1 MKWSTIPTA
10 LALLSS
16 GASAYIPAQPVTD
29 TTGMNFSDASTLG
42 LKWYPRFVYQA
53 PVKVAR
59 SITDRKTGR
68 GEESRVAKTR
78 RSAVARSSLMVADGI
93 HPYTPRSYQLTA
105 DISTGGIDKGA
116 LVHFNESTAG
126 DNKTTST
133 PWIAF
138 ISCDFNET
146 NASDYW
152 DIFTL
157 ARDRGA
163 IAALLYTTTAESCLL
178 NDEYINNFEK
188 PIDVFATNGKDR
200 AKLIDDQ
207 FQNTN
212 QTFWY
217 YNGALLN
224 ESGALVNQSL
234 VSEDVPTRT
243 FLIATLTARNSTG
256 QAEPA
261 PTSTSTA
268 TAAAKKVPTSQSL
281 AMIILYSITGVV
293 ASLFVGV
300 IMIGAIRALRHPER
314 YGVNAQ
320 QSEGGGPQTRAQGVG
335 QAILDTFPVIKFNKK
350 PSNSAHRLSGRAPM
364 AYPTWDKDVDT
375 PNENEQSGYNMLE
388 YGRARSASQRA
399 IMEEEE
405 LEDVDLD
412 KADMGVAR
420 HDEGTTT
427 RHQRHSTIGTF
438 SSDRDSFHSAQD
450 MVTSS
455 RASHAGLPPT
465 GQASSSGGP
474 LGPEIAAAARTL
486 AAHRMSR
493 PLDEREIQEDE
504 AETSAI
510 GLGPDSAAAR
520 VDEDS
525 DDVCPI
531 CLLEFEQ
538 GDDVRLLPC
547 QQAHSYHKE
556 CIDPWLLNVSS
567 SCPLC
572 RKDFA
577 APEEE
582 ASDTLPRPAA
592 HSLPEAASP
601 SDPTFTEEPPTSG
614 STGRQNRSRFGRYL
628 AFVRRERRRAGND
641 EAGEVEQAG
650 ATARLHR
657 GAGSEGRRSR
667 RGTRAEQMGPGP
679 F

>member
-1 MKWSTIPTA
+1 MKWFNIPIA
-10 LALLSS
+10 LTLLAS
-16 GASAYIPAQPVTD
+16 GVNAYIPAQPVTN

-53 PVKVAR
+53 PV
-59 SITDRKTGR
+59 
-68 GEESRVAKTR
+68 
-78 RSAVARSSLMVADGI
+78 
-93 HPYTPRSYQLTA
+93 SYQLTA

-116 LVHFNESTAG
+116 LVHFNESSAG

-234 VSEDVPTRT
+234 ISEDVPTRT

-268 TAAAKKVPTSQSL
+268 AAAAKKVPASQSL

-293 ASLFVGV
+293 ATLFVGV

-335 QAILDTFPVIKFNKK
+335 QAILDTFPVIKFTKK
-350 PSNSAHRLSGRAPM
+350 PSNSTNRLSARAPM
-364 AYPTWDKDVDT
+364 AYPTWDKAIDNT
-375 PNENEQSGYNMLE
+375 NENEQSGYNMLE
-388 YGRARSASQRA
+388 YGRARSGSQRP
-399 IMEEEE
+399 ILEDDEG
-405 LEDVDLD
+405 EDVDLD
-412 KADMGVAR
+412 KADLGIAR
-420 HDEGTTT
+420 HDEGGTTT

-438 SSDRDSFHSAQD
+438 ESDRESFHSAQD
-450 MVTSS
+450 MITSS
-455 RASHAGLPPT
+455 RASHAGLPLI

-493 PLDEREIQEDE
+493 PLSEGEIQEDG
-504 AETSAI
+504 AGTSAA
-510 GLGPDSAAAR
+510 GHGSETAAR
-520 VDEDS
+520 VEEDGE
-525 DDVCPI
+525 DVCPI

-582 ASDTLPRPAA
+582 TADTLPRPVGN
-592 HSLPEAASP
+592 SSSEAASP
-601 SDPTFTEEPPTSG
+601 SDPTFADEPPASG

-628 AFVRRERRRAGND
+628 AFVRRERRRQDDDGG
-641 EAGEVEQAG
+641 GEVAQAG
-650 ATARLHR
+650 TSRLQR
-657 GAGSEGRRSR
+657 GAGSAGRSSR
-667 RGTRAEQMGPGP
+667 RATRAEQMGPGP